1 MKIKNQAQKPY
12 KHLFFDL
19 DHTLWDFEKNS
30 SETLFELYQHFEL
43 ENKLNTLPEKFI
55 QEYSKLNRKLWK
67 LYDLRK
73 IKKEELRTTRFNI
86 LFQQFRYKNEVL
98 ADEINHLYIETCPKK
113 GNLIEGA
120 LDILQFAKNES
131 NIHIITNGFQ
141 EIQRTKIEHSGL
153 QTYIQELITSDNSGH
168 HKPHPGI
175 FRFGLQ
181 QTGAKLEESIMIG
194 DNLITDIKGA
204 KQIRMD
210 HVFFNPDNTQKG
222 RIKVQHEV
230 KELIH
235 LKQILF

>member
-1 MKIKNQAQKPY
+1 MKDVNPAQKQY

-30 SETLFELYQHFEL
+30 AETLNELYLHFEL
-43 ENKLNTLPEKFI
+43 AQKLNVHPDKFV

-73 IKKEELRTTRFNI
+73 INKEELRNTRFNT
-86 LFQQFRYKNEVL
+86 LFQQFRYKNELL

-120 LDILQFAKNES
+120 LETLQFVKNEYQ
-131 NIHIITNGFQ
+131 IHIITNGFQ
-141 EIQRTKIEHSGL
+141 EIQRTKIEYSGL
-153 QTYIQELITSDNSGH
+153 QDYIQELITSDNSGH

-175 FRFGLQ
+175 FRYGLA

-204 KQIRMD
+204 KQVRMD
-210 HVFFNPDNTQKG
+210 HVFYNPDNTQKG

-230 KELIH
+230 KELVH
-235 LKQILF
+235 LKQILI